1 MDWLAVLVL
10 FFLCFFPKGLAVL
23 YTLLMIWAGYDEETL
38 LASFLLVSASLTH
51 SLLFELLEA

>member
-1 MDWLAVLVL
+1 MDWLAILVL

-38 LASFLLVSASLTH
+38 LLSLTLLIASFTH
-51 SLLFELLEA
+51 SVLFELLEA